1 MKEIDIKAKREKE
14 QKKYEEYKKSKNK
27 IDKLNERYQE
37 LQMEEVYEEKKR
49 NGEGNVNF
57 RMINEASE
65 VVLQSDKRWKDLGFI
80 HRTKEEIKEEL
91 KKQMNSRD
99 RRETKKNLTDM
110 KQGMQS
116 YYIKELPQKK

>member
-27 IDKLNERYQE
+27 IEKLNERYQE

-110 KQGMQS
+110 KQGMRS
-116 YYIKELPQKK
+116 YYIKELPRKK

>member
-27 IDKLNERYQE
+27 IEKLNERYQE

-99 RRETKKNLTDM
+99 RRETNFFLTDM
-110 KQGMQS
+110 KQGMRS
-116 YYIKELPQKK
+116 YYIKELPRKK

>member
-99 RRETKKNLTDM
+99 RRETKKYLTDM
-110 KQGMQS
+110 KQGMRS
-116 YYIKELPQKK
+116 YYIKELPRKK

>member
-1 MKEIDIKAKREKE
+1 MKEIDIKARREKE

-99 RRETKKNLTDM
+99 RRETNFF
-110 KQGMQS
+110 
-116 YYIKELPQKK
+116 

>member
-27 IDKLNERYQE
+27 IEKLNERYQE

-80 HRTKEEIKEEL
+80 HRTKEEIKEEP

-99 RRETKKNLTDM
+99 RRETHFFLTDT
-110 KQGMQS
+110 KQGMRS
-116 YYIKELPQKK
+116 YYIKELPRKK